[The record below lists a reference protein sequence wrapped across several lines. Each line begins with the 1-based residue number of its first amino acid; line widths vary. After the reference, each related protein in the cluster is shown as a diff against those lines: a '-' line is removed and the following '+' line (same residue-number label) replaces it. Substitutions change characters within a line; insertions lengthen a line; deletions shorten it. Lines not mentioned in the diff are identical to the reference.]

1 MENRKPIIGI
11 VAKYKETTGDR
22 YDALFRDEVKN
33 AIIDNGGIAI
43 GILSSKTEIDF
54 TPANGAD
61 TWDENLSEREKID
74 FIEQIKL
81 CDGIIFQGG
90 SDSLKY
96 ESWLAKYTF
105 DNDIPTLGICA
116 GQNAMIRGVG
126 GTTKKVQNPEK
137 HNQKWTDEVHTIKIN
152 KESKFFQIVQCE
164 VMTIN
169 SRHKKTIDNPTNK
182 YRVVAIDDDG
192 NIEVVEAPNKRFNI
206 ALRFHPETIY
216 KKFHTHNAIFKSFIE
231 ECKK

>member
-90 SDSLKY
+90 SYSLKY

-126 GTTKKVQNPEK
+126 GTTKKK
-137 HNQKWTDEVHTIKIN
+137 
-152 KESKFFQIVQCE
+152 
-164 VMTIN
+164 
-169 SRHKKTIDNPTNK
+169 
-182 YRVVAIDDDG
+182 G
-192 NIEVVEAPNKRFNI
+192 
-206 ALRFHPETIY
+206 L
-216 KKFHTHNAIFKSFIE
+216 
-231 ECKK
+231 